1 MFSRVVRLKGDA
13 NRADEALK
21 LWKESILPL
30 IKKQKGYAGVTMLTN
45 RKTGDGLSVSYWETE
60 QAMKDSRANIR
71 PEAQRI
77 LASTGDSIVEE
88 NECEVAVMVGFQPQR
103 ANVWIR
109 LTTIEGDPSKI
120 DKGIADYTSAVVPT
134 VQKQPGAR
142 AAILLV
148 DRKAGKSF
156 SGTLWETERDL
167 QNSEAAVSGLRKE
180 IADKI
185 GARGPKVDVFEVA
198 FTEILT
204 PATVRQ

>member
-13 NRADEALK
+13 NRTDEAIK
-21 LWKESILPL
+21 LWTQSILPL
-30 IKKQKGYAGVTMLTN
+30 IKKQKGYAGVSMLTN

-60 QAMKDSRANIR
+60 PAMKESRGNIR
-71 PEAQRI
+71 PEAQQTM
-77 LASTGDSIVEE
+77 ASVGGTIVEE
-88 NECEVAVMVGFQPQR
+88 NECEVAVMERFQPPK
-103 ANVWIR
+103 AHVWVR
-109 LTTIEGDPSKI
+109 LTTLEGDPSKI
-120 DKGIADYTSAVVPT
+120 DKGIADYKSSVVPT

-156 SGTLWETERDL
+156 SGTLWDTEKDL

-180 IADKI
+180 IAEKV
-185 GARGPKVDVFEVA
+185 GAKGPKVEAFEIA

-204 PATVRQ
+204 PAAVRH

>member
-13 NRADEALK
+13 NRTDEALK

-30 IKKQKGYAGVTMLTN
+30 IKKQKGYAGVSMLTN

-60 QAMKDSRANIR
+60 QAMKESRGNIR

-77 LASTGDSIVEE
+77 MASTGGSIVED
-88 NECEVAVMVGFQPQR
+88 NECEVAVMERFQPPK
-103 ANVWIR
+103 ANVWVR
-109 LTTIEGDPSKI
+109 LTTVDADPSQV
-120 DKGIADYTSAVVPT
+120 DTGIAAYKSSVVPA

-156 SGTLWETERDL
+156 SGTLWDTEKDL
-167 QNSEAAVSGLRKE
+167 QNSEAAVGGLRKE
-180 IADKI
+180 IAVKI
-185 GARGPKVDVFEVA
+185 GAKSPKVEVFEVA

-204 PATVRQ
+204 PAAVRQ

>member
-13 NRADEALK
+13 NRTDEALA
-21 LWKESILPL
+21 LWKESVLPV
-30 IKKQKGYAGVTMLTN
+30 IKKQKGYAGVSMLRN

-60 QAMKDSRANIR
+60 QAMKESRDQIR
-71 PEAQRI
+71 PEALRI
-77 LASTGDSIVEE
+77 MASTGDSIVEE
-88 NECEVAVMVGFQPQR
+88 NECEVAVMERFQPPK
-103 ANVWIR
+103 ANVWVR

-120 DKGIADYTSAVVPT
+120 DKGIADYKSAVVPT
-134 VQKQPGAR
+134 VQKQAGAR

-180 IADKI
+180 LADKV
-185 GARGPKVDVFEVA
+185 GDKGPRVEAFEIA

-204 PATVRQ
+204 PAALRR